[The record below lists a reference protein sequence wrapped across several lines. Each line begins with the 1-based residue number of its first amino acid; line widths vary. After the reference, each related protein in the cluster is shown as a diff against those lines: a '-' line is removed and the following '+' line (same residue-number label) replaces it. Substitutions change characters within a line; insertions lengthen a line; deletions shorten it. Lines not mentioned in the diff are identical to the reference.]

1 MLELSWKGTR
11 EVDIGN
17 GEVRKFIKDGDD
29 IIMTGYAQGDG
40 YRVGF
45 GTCTG
50 KVLPALI
57 WNVQLKKCKILR
69 NKNRNITLGLLQDK
83 QLLYLYFANIF

>member
-50 KVLPALI
+50 KVLPAL
-57 WNVQLKKCKILR
+57 
-69 NKNRNITLGLLQDK
+69 T
-83 QLLYLYFANIF
+83 

>member
-1 MLELSWKGTR
+1 MLELSWKGSR

-50 KVLPALI
+50 KVLPALN
-57 WNVQLKKCKILR
+57 WNVQLKKCKILP

-83 QLLYLYFANIF
+83 HMLYLYFANIF

>member
-50 KVLPALI
+50 KVLPALT